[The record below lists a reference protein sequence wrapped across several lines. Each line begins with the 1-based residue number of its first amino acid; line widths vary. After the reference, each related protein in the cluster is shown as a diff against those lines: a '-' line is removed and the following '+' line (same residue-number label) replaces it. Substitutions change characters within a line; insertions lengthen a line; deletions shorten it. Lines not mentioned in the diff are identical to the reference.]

1 MSEATDPVTVIYKL
15 QRLLDEG
22 IDNNGQVLMGGGVD
36 TMENYK
42 YILGQ
47 INALEATK
55 QEISNLLDNKEQ
67 KENEGTVIDIGD
79 HKPNNNTT
87 K

>member
-1 MSEATDPVTVIYKL
+1 MEIE
-15 QRLLDEG
+15 RLLKIIKDRL
-22 IDNNGQVLMGGGVD
+22 DNLTNIVTTGVD

-67 KENEGTVIDIGD
+67 ENEGTVIDIGD
-79 HKPNNNTT
+79 YNSKNNTT
-87 K
+87 N

>member
-1 MSEATDPVTVIYKL
+1 MEL
-15 QRLLDEG
+15 ERLLKIIKNKLDSLT
-22 IDNNGQVLMGGGVD
+22 ILITTGVD

-67 KENEGTVIDIGD
+67 NEGTVIDIGD
-79 HKPNNNTT
+79 HKLKDNAT

>member
-1 MSEATDPVTVIYKL
+1 
-15 QRLLDEG
+15 
-22 IDNNGQVLMGGGVD
+22 
-36 TMENYK
+36 MENYK

-67 KENEGTVIDIGD
+67 KQNEGTVIDIGD
-79 HKPNNNTT
+79 HKPKN
-87 K
+87 